1 MFKTKPFLKED
12 ATVKANRENKYKSI
26 IKPIYFKYSKKVAER
41 AVSDVQR
48 VQDQQRR
55 KSSSF
60 SGSGI
65 SFLPSD
71 INEFIKRHKLL
82 FGALNS
88 GNTGV
93 LNEITAINDILLAKE
108 ILSGEYLKSFYNIF
122 YKK

>member
-1 MFKTKPFLKED
+1 M
-12 ATVKANRENKYKSI
+12 KANRGNKYKSI
-26 IKPIYFKYSKKVAER
+26 IKPIYLKYSKNVAER

-55 KSSSF
+55 SSSF

-71 INEFIKRHKLL
+71 NNELIKRHKLL

-108 ILSGEYLKSFYNIF
+108 ILSEDLKSFYNIF